1 MAATRHAG
9 AASEGHYPEG
19 DGPRLQGFDFRRR
32 SRFSRDQVRALE
44 IAHELFARRFASAVG
59 NSLRTLVQLEPIS
72 TDEVSYDDYIRSM
85 PNPNLLAVV
94 GLSPLP
100 GPVLLEMNVQLALQ
114 LVDRMLGGRGQPVGL
129 RRPTELETYLLRDII
144 RLADDSLQDAL
155 EPTGEVA
162 PELGTI
168 EYNPQLVTVCPPGDM
183 VLLLTY
189 RMAIPQSGAEGLLT
203 LCYPASTLA
212 PALDRLAA
220 QAWSEQA
227 AVRSGQD
234 EESRRLL
241 SDSLADVDVT
251 LSVRLD
257 DSAVPAADL
266 AALRV
271 GDVLRL
277 DHRADQPVRGHVAG
291 VDLLEGHL
299 GRRGRRLALQVTRR
313 ADPPPAEAPPAPA
326 GE

>member
-9 AASEGHYPEG
+9 AAPGEHLPEG

-32 SRFSRDQVRALE
+32 SRFGRDQVRALE
-44 IAHELFARRFASAVG
+44 IAHEVFARRFASAVG
-59 NSLRTLVQLEPIS
+59 NSLRTLVQMEPIS
-72 TDEVSYDDYIRSM
+72 TDEVSYDDYIRTM
-85 PNPNLLAVV
+85 PSPNMLAVV

-100 GPVLLEMNVQLALQ
+100 GPVLLELNVQLALQ
-114 LVDRMLGGRGQPVGL
+114 LVDRMLGGPGQPVGL
-129 RRPTELETYLLRDII
+129 RRPTELETYLLRDVV
-144 RLADDSLQDAL
+144 RLADDCLQDAL
-155 EPTGEVA
+155 EPIVEVA
-162 PELGTI
+162 PELATI

-189 RMAIPQSGAEGLLT
+189 RVAIPQSGAEGLLT

-220 QAWSEQA
+220 QAWSEQPSRPHGA
-227 AVRSGQD
+227 D
-234 EESRRLL
+234 EASRRVL
-241 SDSLADVDVT
+241 SDSLGDVDVT

-257 DSAVPAADL
+257 DSLVPAADI

-277 DHRADQPVRGHVAG
+277 DHRAEDPVRGHVAG
-291 VDLLEGHL
+291 VDLFEGHL

-313 ADPPPAEAPPAPA
+313 AEPPPAEK
-326 GE
+326 ERQE